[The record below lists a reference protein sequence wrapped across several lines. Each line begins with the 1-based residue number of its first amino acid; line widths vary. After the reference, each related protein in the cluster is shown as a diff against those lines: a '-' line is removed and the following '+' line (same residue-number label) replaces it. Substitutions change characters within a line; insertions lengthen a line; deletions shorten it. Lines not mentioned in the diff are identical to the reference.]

1 MTFAPLK
8 GSEKQIAWAEKIR
21 RDILNSVPQ
30 EKRHLIYSCTSAKI
44 LIDNRY
50 YPNTLV
56 EELEK
61 LKNQSP
67 EKKTEKKT
75 EWRKFALNIQNI
87 ETTTQ
92 KGVLIKLPNKSL
104 FKGFKF
110 WASKSLLR
118 DGRHSYENILLVRDE
133 EIELIKSS
141 SKNVVTTRKKVSAD
155 KVAEAF
161 GGWIVGFTNTSKRNF
176 NEEEVIIEKHV
187 PETLEAVEIEP
198 DEDLLR

>member
-44 LIDNRY
+44 LIDNRF

-61 LKNQSP
+61 LKNQP
-67 EKKTEKKT
+67 LEKNTEKKS

-87 ETTTQ
+87 EVTTQ

-104 FKGFKF
+104 LKGFKF

-118 DGRHSYENILLVRDE
+118 EGRHSYENILLVRDE

-155 KVAEAF
+155 EVAEAF
-161 GGWIVGFTNTSKRNF
+161 GGWVVEFTNSTKRNF
-176 NEEEVIIEKHV
+176 DEEEVIIEKHV
-187 PETLEAVEIEP
+187 PEVLEAVEIKP